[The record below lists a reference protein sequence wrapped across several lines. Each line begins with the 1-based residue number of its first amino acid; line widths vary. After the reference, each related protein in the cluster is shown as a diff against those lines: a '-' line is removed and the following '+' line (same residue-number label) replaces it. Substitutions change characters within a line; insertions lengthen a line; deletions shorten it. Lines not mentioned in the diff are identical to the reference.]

1 MKKILILMMAFIM
14 VFGLTA
20 CGSGVDK
27 QALIDAFNVAS
38 DCFDEVGALVN
49 KNIDSVD
56 PATVETL
63 TEISEKLLIYKAMA
77 ENDEKLTQESMDE
90 AITYLKT
97 VPATM
102 QTIKTEVEANLV
114 TSANATTDAL
124 YYSAITS

>member
-1 MKKILILMMAFIM
+1 MMAFIM

-20 CGSGVDK
+20 CGGGVDK

-56 PATVETL
+56 PATVEKL
-63 TEISEKLLIYKAMA
+63 TEISGELLIYKAMA
-77 ENDEKLTQESMDE
+77 ESDEKLTQEKVDE

-97 VPATM
+97 VPALM
-102 QTIKTEVEANLV
+102 QKIKTEVEAGLV
-114 TSANATTDAL
+114 TSANANTYTL